1 LGFVVSSEFARLSPF
16 SLRSGRPRVSGA
28 QQVHQQ
34 GNEPCR
40 AKHEQQRAM
49 PVEKSGNKM
58 NVSTQVVSAE
68 TPAARPQERAGDV
81 VRSESPPRHLQNSG
95 NDTVQLPQAVEK
107 AGQENNY
114 SAVALEKIIE
124 VLLSLRVDLELVQRG
139 PSSPAA
145 DGVAD
150 AVAERG
156 RSRYEDEEQRDAHP
170 SLSGL

>member
-1 LGFVVSSEFARLSPF
+1 
-16 SLRSGRPRVSGA
+16 
-28 QQVHQQ
+28 
-34 GNEPCR
+34 
-40 AKHEQQRAM
+40 M
-49 PVEKSGNKM
+49 PVKKSRNDV
-58 NVSTQVVSAE
+58 NISPQVVGSQ
-68 TPAARPQERAGDV
+68 TPAASPQECAGDV

-95 NDTVQLPQAVEK
+95 NDTVQLSQAVEK

-139 PSSPAA
+139 PSAPAA